1 MTRRRRLREKD
12 AIGRRRSKIRSVDG
26 VLKMRSVE
34 GVLEIRF
41 SEGVPKRLEGVA
53 GNGITKSEAFLP
65 GDLDGD
71 LDAPRV
77 GEPGG

>member
-1 MTRRRRLREKD
+1 
-12 AIGRRRSKIRSVDG
+12 
-26 VLKMRSVE
+26 MRSVE

-53 GNGITKSEAFLP
+53 GNGITKSEAFLL

-71 LDAPRV
+71 LDALRV
-77 GEPGG
+77 GGPGG

>member
-1 MTRRRRLREKD
+1 MRLVE
-12 AIGRRRSKIRSVDG
+12 GVLKIRSVDG

-34 GVLEIRF
+34 GVLAIRF
-41 SEGVPKRLEGVA
+41 AEGVPKRLEGVA
-53 GNGITKSEAFLP
+53 GNGTAKSEAFLL

>member
-1 MTRRRRLREKD
+1 
-12 AIGRRRSKIRSVDG
+12 
-26 VLKMRSVE
+26 MRSVE

-53 GNGITKSEAFLP
+53 GNGTAKSEAFLL

-71 LDAPRV
+71 LDTPRV